1 MRLVLGDVL
10 ASSAVY
16 SPGKSA
22 LGKGWGL
29 GGKIA
34 ENAFSSFAAKRLGPP
49 APEATQRGP

>member
-22 LGKGWGL
+22 RGKGGGL
-29 GGKIA
+29 GGKID
-34 ENAFSSFAAKRLGPP
+34 ENAFSRFAAKRLGPP
-49 APEATQRGP
+49 APAATERRP